1 MFERSQSFHIQ
12 NKSCDEIQQIM
23 ENLLEKNLSFTTK
36 TKRLGSS
43 LLRINYFDLNNEQEQ
58 QKDNRI
64 TILKESDNRVYIQ
77 IKGKITD
84 AQVGQIWSAFRRKL
98 SNSVYLDKP
107 ETPKNTKE
115 QIVHEIKNLIE
126 KKGYFVKNEEVNT
139 FIDNFIDKFDRLPEM
154 NEFQSIVK
162 GYTMMI
168 KEENFSEIT
177 ETNSIRNRRA
187 SESLESVLEVIEEK
201 QSLNIDDHKINT
213 IEKGVGRRKCPSCG
227 DESSIHEM
235 TDKTIILM
243 DYPRIYGKKKYCGLC
258 GFEWK

>member
-1 MFERSQSFHIQ
+1 MFERSQSFDIQ
-12 NKSCDEIQQIM
+12 NKSCDEIQQII
-23 ENLLEKNLSFTTK
+23 ENLLEKNFSFSTK

-84 AQVGQIWSAFRRKL
+84 VQVGQIWRDFRNKLNDSA
-98 SNSVYLDKP
+98 YLITPEKP
-107 ETPKNTKE
+107 KHTKE
-115 QIVHEIKNLIE
+115 QIVQEIKNLIE

-139 FIDNFIDKFDRLPEM
+139 FLDHFIEKFDRLPET

-162 GYTMMI
+162 GYMMMI
-168 KEENFSEIT
+168 NESQLSEKI
-177 ETNSIRNRRA
+177 ESLSIRNEKTL
-187 SESLESVLEVIEEK
+187 ESLESVLEVIEERE
-201 QSLNIDDHKINT
+201 SLAINDDRITTVEN
-213 IEKGVGRRKCPSCG
+213 VLGRRRCPSCG
-227 DESSIHEM
+227 DESSIHEI

-243 DYPRIYGKKKYCGLC
+243 DYPRIYGKKKYCGKC